1 MSERQDEVFALLSR
15 GTTFGVDRVDII
27 ETHASAVFL
36 AGDRAYKLKKAVR
49 YSYLDYSTCELRR
62 INCQAEVAIN
72 SRFAPALY
80 ICVVA
85 VTRESDGSLALAGN
99 GSPVDWLVVMRRF
112 EQDSQFDRMAERGTL
127 NAELMRRLADRIAAA
142 HDQAQTRVDRGGVA
156 GLRQAIDIT
165 VDNLR
170 LAVPVALPRD
180 RTELWIERAV
190 ASLDRWTELL
200 EQRRRDGHVRQ
211 CHGDL
216 HLRNICLLD
225 GEPILF
231 DAIEFDESLSTTDV
245 LYDLAFLLMDLG
257 NRGLG
262 NLANLVFNRYFD
274 RRVETG
280 GLPVLPLFLSVR
292 AAIRAQVT
300 AAADAHRHGTA
311 PADLRSDARRYLD
324 LALKLLE
331 PPPPRLIAVGG
342 FSGSGKSTLSYALA
356 PNIGA
361 VPGAR
366 VLRTDILR
374 KRAAG
379 VAPEVSLPAEF
390 YTPERHEETYRALVK
405 EARSCLRG
413 GQAVIV
419 DAVFGQASERAAI
432 EAVAR
437 EVGVPFAAIWLA
449 AAGNVLEDRVGL
461 RQTDASDATAEV
473 VRNQIASGEPPR
485 NWLWVDAEGDPQSVL
500 VGARAGLELDA

>member
-1 MSERQDEVFALLSR
+1 MSERQEEVFALLSR
-15 GTTFGVDRVDII
+15 GTTFGVDHVDII

-36 AGDRAYKLKKAVR
+36 AGDRAYKLKKAIR
-49 YSYLDYSTCELRR
+49 YSYLDYSTRELRR
-62 INCQAEVAIN
+62 LNCQAEVAIN

-80 ICVVA
+80 IGVVA
-85 VTRESDGSLALAGN
+85 VTREADGTLALSGN

-112 EQDSQFDRMAERGTL
+112 EQDSQFDRMAELDTL
-127 NAELMRRLADRIAAA
+127 NADIMRRLADRIAEA
-142 HDQAQTRVDRGGVA
+142 HDQAQSRSDRGGIV
-156 GLRQAIDIT
+156 GLRRAIDIT

-170 LAVPVALPRD
+170 LAAPDVLPRD
-180 RTELWIERAV
+180 RAELWIERAA

-200 EQRRRDGHVRQ
+200 ERRRSDGHVRQ

-225 GEPILF
+225 GEPLLF

-245 LYDLAFLLMDLG
+245 LYDLAFLLMDLV

-262 NLANLVFNRYFD
+262 TLANLVFNRYFD
-274 RRVETG
+274 RRDEAC
-280 GLPVLPLFLSVR
+280 GLPVLPLFQSVR

-300 AAADAHRHGTA
+300 AAADAHRHGMGS
-311 PADLRSDARRYLD
+311 ADLSGEARQYLE

-331 PPPPRLIAVGG
+331 PPPPRLVAVGG

-356 PNIGA
+356 PSIGA

-366 VLRTDILR
+366 VLRTDVLR

-379 VAPEVSLPAEF
+379 VAPEAPLPAEF
-390 YTPERHEETYRALVK
+390 YTPERHEETYRALVN
-405 EARSCLRG
+405 ETRNCLKG

-419 DAVFGQASERAAI
+419 DAVFGRASERAAI

-449 AAGNVLEDRVGL
+449 AGENVLERRIEL
-461 RQTDASDATAEV
+461 RQSDASDATAEV
-473 VRNQIASGEPPR
+473 VRSQIASGEPPR
-485 NWLWVDAEGDPQSVL
+485 NWLWVDAEGDPRSVL
-500 VGARAGLELDA
+500 VGARASLELDD